1 MDEHNTELNVLS
13 LEEREQMLISHPCK
27 FDVNLLKLM
36 ESHSSYSE
44 MRSAAGCG
52 LTQLQRE
59 RAELF

>member
-36 ESHSSYSE
+36 ESHSTYSE
-44 MRSAAGCG
+44 MRSAAGRR

-59 RAELF
+59 CAELF